1 MNIYMQDTT
10 FDTITRRSQQYGQKK
25 THRIQ
30 KAIEV
35 LNFLLFGKVV
45 WASLEHLI
53 FFNTFQCTRHLG
65 HILHLSASLSIPLFL
80 SLHSLLLSLHWHHP
94 SKEKQYGFISAL
106 TMMHEPDGETLF
118 RCCHYKTLFF
128 FLHRP
133 HVKEIQRQGPKCN
146 TLISLKLFIGICGA
160 PAAGL
165 SPFQL
170 PDLFNSVENEKCA
183 ALLELQSEKPSRLSR
198 RFSLS
203 FILSFQSSL
212 SHVRHVSER
221 ARVLAKERRYSGLQ
235 IHPNF
240 SPQTD
245 KSPPAMSG

>member
-1 MNIYMQDTT
+1 M
-10 FDTITRRSQQYGQKK
+10 
-25 THRIQ
+25 
-30 KAIEV
+30 
-35 LNFLLFGKVV
+35 GKHFSGVV
-45 WASLEHLI
+45 I
-53 FFNTFQCTRHLG
+53 IKPF
-65 HILHLSASLSIPLFL
+65 
-80 SLHSLLLSLHWHHP
+80 
-94 SKEKQYGFISAL
+94 
-106 TMMHEPDGETLF
+106 
-118 RCCHYKTLFF
+118 FF

-183 ALLELQSEKPSRLSR
+183 ALLELQSKKPSRLSC

-212 SHVRHVSER
+212 SRVRHVSER
-221 ARVLAKERRYSGLQ
+221 AHVLAKERRYSGLKYTPTFHCKPIKANQ
-235 IHPNF
+235 QWQVNLPL
-240 SPQTD
+240 STD
-245 KSPPAMSG
+245 HSCC